1 MLERSAQPDRVAA
14 GAVLGKEFGLY
25 FRCDGQLVEGF
36 QQKSD
41 KVISAGRYWKGWL
54 W

>member
-1 MLERSAQPDRVAA
+1 MLERSALPDCVVA
-14 GAVLGKEFGLY
+14 GAVLRKEFGLY
-25 FRCDGQLVEGF
+25 FQCDGKLVEGF

-41 KVISAGRYWKGWL
+41 KVISAGCYWKGWL